1 MSGTVFWSRLPSR
14 WFSLSIERATQS
26 AAFTRKSE
34 RVREQLAARGAM
46 RHARLL
52 VA

>member
-1 MSGTVFWSRLPSR
+1 LIAP
-14 WFSLSIERATQS
+14 TQC
-26 AAFTRKSE
+26 AAFARKSDGL
-34 RVREQLAARGAM
+34 REQLAARGAM